1 MFSYTN
7 KILDVDLTHGK
18 IETKNL
24 DEKTAEK
31 FVGGKGLGAKILYDS
46 LKKNTNPLSPENIII
61 FATGPLTGTL
71 APSSAR
77 RCVVTKSPLTNIF
90 LDSQV
95 GGSFGVK
102 MKKAGYDIIIVRGK
116 SSSPVYLNVTD
127 ENSEIVDAENLWGKG
142 CFYTEKTL
150 KKELGKNI
158 SVASIGNAG
167 EKLVRYA
174 CISTDMYRQAG
185 RGGAG
190 AVMGSKNLKA
200 VAVKGNK
207 KIDYAEPE
215 KFKENVKKAFKNVKE
230 HHFTPLRSRYGTP
243 VWVNPVNE
251 GGLLPTRNFQKGVFE
266 HADEISGEKMKE
278 TIVVKD
284 ESCPGCPIKCWKHS
298 KSKNN
303 NYSFEVVGPEYETIA
318 LIGSNN
324 MIRSIKAIA
333 LANQLC
339 DDFGLDTISTG
350 DVIAFASECSEKG
363 LIKENIGFGDEEKLI
378 ELIKKI
384 GKREDIGDLLAEG
397 VKRISEKIGGKDFA
411 MHVKGMEIPGY
422 DPRGAF
428 GMALAYA
435 TSDRGGC
442 HQRAWTVRAELQG
455 NLKPAY
461 STEGRARF
469 VKDGQDSNAM
479 LFSLVL
485 CDFMPL
491 GAEDYI
497 ELLNSAAGFDFTIE
511 EYMKTGECI
520 WNLTRMFNI
529 REGITRKDD
538 NLPKRFMNEPLP
550 DGPAKGQKITKEILD
565 KMLDEYYALRGW
577 DENGIP
583 KKEKLEEL
591 GLVNI

>member
-7 KILDVDLTHGK
+7 KILDVNLTDKK
-18 IETKNL
+18 IKTTNV
-24 DEKTAEK
+24 DEKNAKK
-31 FVGGKGLGAKILYDS
+31 FVGGKGLGAKLLYDN
-46 LKKNTNPLSPENIII
+46 LKKNVGPLSPENIII
-61 FATGPLTGTL
+61 FASGPLTATL
-71 APSSAR
+71 SPSSAR
-77 RCVVTKSPLTNIF
+77 WCVVTKSPLTNIF

-102 MKKAGYDIIIVRGK
+102 MKKAGFDFIIVRGK
-116 SSSPVYLNVTD
+116 SPSPVYLNVTD
-127 ENSEIVDAENLWGKG
+127 ESCEIVDAENLWGKG

-150 KKELGKNI
+150 KKELEKNI
-158 SVASIGNAG
+158 SVASIGTAG

-174 CISTDMYRQAG
+174 CISIDLYRQAG

-200 VAVKGNK
+200 VAVSGNK
-207 KIDYAEPE
+207 NLEYASPDL
-215 KFKENVKKAFKNVKE
+215 FRENVKKAFKKVKE
-230 HHFTPLRSRYGTP
+230 HHFTELRTKYGTP

-278 TIVVKD
+278 SIVVAD

-298 KSKNN
+298 KSENN
-303 NYSFEVVGPEYETIA
+303 HSFEVVGPEYETIA
-318 LIGSNN
+318 LVGSNN
-324 MIRSIKAIA
+324 MIRSIKTIA
-333 LANQLC
+333 HANQLC
-339 DDFGLDTISTG
+339 DDFGLDTISAG

-363 LIKENIGFGDEEKLI
+363 LIKEKIEFGDEEKLI

-384 GKREDIGDLLAEG
+384 GKREDIGDMLAEG
-397 VKRISEKIGGKDFA
+397 VKRVSEKIGGKDFA

-435 TSDRGGC
+435 TSDRGAC
-442 HQRAWTVRAELQG
+442 HQRAWTVRAELNG
-455 NLKPAY
+455 DLKPAY
-461 STEGRARF
+461 SSEGRARF
-469 VKDGQDSNAM
+469 VKDAQDSNAM

-491 GAEDYI
+491 GAEDYV
-497 ELLNSAAGFDFTIE
+497 ELLNSAAGFDFTLE
-511 EYMKTGECI
+511 DYMKTGERI
-520 WNLTRMFNI
+520 WNLTRMFNV
-529 REGITRKDD
+529 REGMTRKDD

-550 DGPAKGQKITKEILD
+550 DGPAKGQKITKETLD
-565 KMLDEYYALRGW
+565 RMLNEYYDLRDW
-577 DENGIP
+577 DENGVP
-583 KKEKLEEL
+583 RKEKLEEL
-591 GLVNI
+591 GLVI

>member
-7 KILDVDLTHGK
+7 KILDVDLTDKK
-18 IETKNL
+18 IKTTNL
-24 DEKTAEK
+24 DEKNAKK
-31 FVGGKGLGAKILYDS
+31 FVGGKGLGAKILYDN
-46 LKKNTNPLSPENIII
+46 LKKNVDPLSPENIII
-61 FATGPLTGTL
+61 FASGPLTATL

-77 RCVVTKSPLTNIF
+77 WCVVTKSPLTNIF

-102 MKKAGYDIIIVRGK
+102 MKKAGFDFIIVRGK
-116 SSSPVYLNVTD
+116 SSYPVYLKLSDDNC
-127 ENSEIVDAENLWGKG
+127 EIVDAENLWGKG

-150 KKELGKNI
+150 KNKFGKNV
-158 SVASIGNAG
+158 SAAVIGNAG
-167 EKLVRYA
+167 ESLVRYA
-174 CISTDMYRQAG
+174 CICIDMYMQAG

-200 VAVKGNK
+200 VAVSGNTK
-207 KIDYAEPE
+207 MDYAEPE
-215 KFKENVKKAFKNVKE
+215 KFKENVKKAFKKVRE
-230 HHFTPLRSRYGTP
+230 HPFTELRTKYGTP

-278 TIVVKD
+278 SIVVAD

-298 KSKNN
+298 KVENN
-303 NYSFEVVGPEYETIA
+303 NHKCEVVGPEYETIA

-333 LANQLC
+333 HANMLC

-363 LIKENIGFGDEEKLI
+363 LIKEKIGFGDEEKLI

-384 GKREDIGDLLAEG
+384 GKREDIGDMLAEG

-435 TSDRGGC
+435 TSDRGAC

-469 VKDGQDSNAM
+469 VKDAQDSNAM

-491 GAEDYI
+491 GAEDYV
-497 ELLNSAAGFDFTIE
+497 ELLNSATGFDFTEE
-511 EYMKTGECI
+511 EYMKTGERI
-520 WNLTRMFNI
+520 WNLTRMFNV

-538 NLPKRFMNEPLP
+538 TLPPRFMNESLP

-565 KMLDEYYALRGW
+565 KMLDEYYSLRGW
-577 DENGIP
+577 DENGVP
-583 KKEKLEEL
+583 RKEKLDEL
-591 GLVNI
+591 GLVI

>member
-1 MFSYTN
+1 M
-7 KILDVDLTHGK
+7 GK
-18 IETKNL
+18 QIKNL
-24 DEKTAEK
+24 DESNVRK
-31 FVGGKGLGAKILYDS
+31 FVGGKGLGAKILYDN
-46 LKKNTNPLSPENIII
+46 LEKNVDPLSPENIIV

-77 RCVVTKSPLTNIF
+77 WCVVTKSPLTNIF

-95 GGSFGVK
+95 GGSFGIK
-102 MKKAGYDIIIVRGK
+102 MKRAGYDFIIIRGK

-127 ENSEIVDAENLWGKG
+127 ANCEIIDAKDLWGKG

-150 KKELGKNI
+150 KKESGKNASI
-158 SVASIGNAG
+158 ISIGNAG
-167 EKLVRYA
+167 ELLVKYA
-174 CISTDMYRQAG
+174 CASTDLYRQAG
-185 RGGAG
+185 RGGVG

-200 VAVKGNK
+200 VAVSGNK
-207 KIDYAEPE
+207 KIEYAKPE
-215 KFKENVKKAFKNVKE
+215 VFRETVKKFFKKVQTDS
-230 HHFTPLRSRYGTP
+230 FTPLRSRYGTP
-243 VWVNPVNE
+243 VWVKPVNE

-266 HADEISGEKMKE
+266 HADKLSGEKMKE

-298 KSKNN
+298 KSENN
-303 NYSFEVVGPEYETIA
+303 HSFEVVGPEYETIA

-324 MIRSIKAIA
+324 MIKSIKTIA
-333 LANQLC
+333 YANMLC

-350 DVIAFASECSEKG
+350 DVIAFASELSEKG

-397 VKRISEKIGGKDFA
+397 VKRVSEKIGGKDFA

-435 TSDRGGC
+435 TSDRGAC
-442 HQRAWTVRAELQG
+442 HQRAWTVRAELNG
-455 NLKPAY
+455 DLPPSY
-461 STEGRARF
+461 SPEGRAEF
-469 VKDGQDSNAM
+469 VKNAQDSNAM

-491 GAEDYI
+491 DARDYI
-497 ELLNSAAGFDFTIE
+497 ELLNSATGFDFTEE
-511 EYMKTGECI
+511 EYMKTGERI
-520 WNLTRMFNI
+520 WNLTRMFNV

-538 NLPKRFMNEPLP
+538 NLPPRFMNESLP
-550 DGPAKGQKITKEILD
+550 DGPAKGQKITKETLD
-565 KMLDEYYALRGW
+565 RMLNEYYNLRGW

-583 KKEKLEEL
+583 RKEKLDGLWL
-591 GLVNI
+591 GEMGV